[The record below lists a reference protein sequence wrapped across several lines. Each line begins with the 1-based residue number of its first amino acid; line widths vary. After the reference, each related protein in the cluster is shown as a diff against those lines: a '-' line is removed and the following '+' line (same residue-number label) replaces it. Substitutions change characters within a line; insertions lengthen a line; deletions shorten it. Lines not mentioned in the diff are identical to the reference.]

1 MNNPE
6 FYKEKPTM
14 GKLIGGG
21 YFDQFLYYCDD
32 YNWPK
37 HDLRQEKLLHQEK
50 NR

>member
-21 YFDQFLYYCDD
+21 YFDQFVYYCDD
-32 YNWPK
+32 YN
-37 HDLRQEKLLHQEK
+37 
-50 NR
+50 